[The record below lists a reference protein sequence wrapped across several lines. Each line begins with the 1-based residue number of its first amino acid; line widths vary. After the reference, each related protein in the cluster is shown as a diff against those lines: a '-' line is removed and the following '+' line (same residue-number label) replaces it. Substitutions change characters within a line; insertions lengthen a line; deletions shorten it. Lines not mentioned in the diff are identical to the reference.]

1 MSNLSFAHPK
11 KKRSLKIFNGEEA
24 LAAII
29 VCLHSGFKQKTRF
42 YDICQLFDWHTFDI
56 IAYKLFTFL
65 STLYKREGKKID

>member
-29 VCLHSGFKQKTRF
+29 VCLHSGFKQKTRY
-42 YDICQLFDWHTFDI
+42 YDICQLFDWHTFDSI
-56 IAYKLFTFL
+56 RIQTIYFL
-65 STLYKREGKKID
+65 VNVI